1 MSVGGVGSVSGS
13 IVTPTPSG
21 GAAGDSPGGG
31 SSVSQGSGG
40 GSGPASVVSLSG
52 GTPTSCASGGLSTE
66 GFLGLQKA
74 GGSQDPLMESIKKI
88 MEIMLAVKLLEAL
101 SKPQ

>member
-1 MSVGGVGSVSGS
+1 MSVGGVGSASGS
-13 IVTPTPSG
+13 MVTPTPSSG
-21 GAAGDSPGGG
+21 GAGNSPGGG
-31 SSVSQGSGG
+31 AAVSKGSGG

-52 GTPTSCASGGLSTE
+52 GTPTSGATGGLSTE

-88 MEIMLAVKLLEAL
+88 MEIMLALKLLEAL